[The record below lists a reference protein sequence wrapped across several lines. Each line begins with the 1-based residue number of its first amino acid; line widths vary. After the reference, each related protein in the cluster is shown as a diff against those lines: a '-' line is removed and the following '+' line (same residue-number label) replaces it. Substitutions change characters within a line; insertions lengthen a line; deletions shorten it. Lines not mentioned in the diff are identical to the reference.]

1 MGLKLALNEVSCGSA
16 WGQARMAPERE
27 ALDGRG
33 EGKQPKE
40 SQMSAAI
47 AARGDQAQHR
57 EGAGPLRRSRDMLL
71 AIAVPL
77 PSPISARAHSRPK
90 RRRAAATASEAERF
104 GHAAEISTIL
114 ICYDGS
120 PGARQAVEH
129 AGRLLPGTR
138 AVVLNV
144 WSSPAGMAA
153 CGLAGT
159 APHDFGDWMR
169 SASDVAADGVQRAR
183 AAGLDAVAL
192 TTNGMVEGIW
202 RSILALAGECG
213 ADLIVVGSRGLT
225 GLRAIIAGSVSRSLV
240 EHARRPVLV
249 VPDECANA
257 AAREWNATMSDTGG
271 RRAPTRLQGRRP

>member
-1 MGLKLALNEVSCGSA
+1 VL
-16 WGQARMAPERE
+16 Q
-27 ALDGRG
+27 
-33 EGKQPKE
+33 
-40 SQMSAAI
+40 
-47 AARGDQAQHR
+47 
-57 EGAGPLRRSRDMLL
+57 

-77 PSPISARAHSRPK
+77 PSPVSTRARFRT
-90 RRRAAATASEAERF
+90 RRRGAAMVASGAERF
-104 GHAAEISTIL
+104 GPACDVATIM

-120 PGARQAVEH
+120 PGARQAIEH
-129 AGRLLPGTR
+129 AGRLLPGIR

-144 WSSPAGMAA
+144 WSSSAGLAA

-213 ADLIVVGSRGLT
+213 ADLMVVGSRGLT